1 MLLKEKLSLLL
12 DFFFSREMDTFKSK
26 ERVCYVWR
34 MKLSDERARY
44 VNSLM
49 FQTQF
54 LSLGS
59 DIQIAINQD
68 FPAALVRCAKFKSY
82 WCMSQFIWQFDYTL
96 QNSDLGIWNLES
108 HAIE

>member
-1 MLLKEKLSLLL
+1 
-12 DFFFSREMDTFKSK
+12 MDTFKSK

-68 FPAALVRCAKFKSY
+68 FPAALVRSVPSLKATGACHNLSG
-82 WCMSQFIWQFDYTL
+82 SLTTVTTYTL
-96 QNSDLGIWNLES
+96 QNSDLEFRK